1 MTTEPHNAAAQ
12 LLHHTASQNQA
23 ESDLEHLPP
32 SHEVWDRKKAAADLV
47 AGVYAQAAD
56 RDTRKHAETV
66 GKCSE
71 TLFLSE
77 VVNHETGEVGRK
89 AQSWKCRERH
99 CPICQ
104 SARARKLHR
113 EFAAVLPAI
122 MEQVQGGVFLFLT
135 LTVRNCQIDELRATL
150 ADMGKA
156 WKRLVRKPEFQ
167 IVCGWIRGTEVTR
180 AADGQAHPHF
190 HALLLVPASYFA
202 GKNYIKQEKWV
213 ELWQAAA
220 RLNYPPSVDIRRVK
234 TAAGG
239 IEEAVKAATYSVK
252 PSELEADPAWFHKL
266 HEQVLSLRF
275 LATGGIIKAALGT
288 KATGEA
294 DDIAEGKEPEGEQ
307 GRTLVFDW
315 KRPEKRYRRRKR

>member
-1 MTTEPHNAAAQ
+1 MTTKTDNAAAQ
-12 LLHHTASQNQA
+12 LLHHTADQNQA
-23 ESDLEHLPP
+23 ESDFEHLPP
-32 SHEVWDRKKAAADLV
+32 SHEVWDRKKAGADLV
-47 AGVYAQAAD
+47 AGVYAQAG
-56 RDTRKHAETV
+56 DTRIRKHAETV

-77 VVNHETGEVGRK
+77 VVNRETGEIGRK

-122 MEQVQGGVFLFLT
+122 MEQVSGGVFLFLT
-135 LTVRNCQIDELRATL
+135 LTVRNCPIEELRATL

-156 WKRLVRKPEFQ
+156 WKRLLLKPEFR
-167 IVCGWIRGTEVTR
+167 IVKGWIRGTEVTR
-180 AADGQAHPHF
+180 ALDGQAHPHF
-190 HALLLVPASYFA
+190 HALLLVPPSYFS
-202 GKNYIKQEKWV
+202 KYYIKQEKWV

-234 TAAGG
+234 TAKGG

-252 PSELEADPAWFHKL
+252 PSDLEADPAWFHKL
-266 HEQVLSLRF
+266 HEQVSSLRF
-275 LATGGIIKAALGT
+275 LATGGIIKAALGA

-315 KRPEKRYRRRKR
+315 RRPEKRYRRRHR

>member
-1 MTTEPHNAAAQ
+1 MDATGNAAAR

-23 ESDLEHLPP
+23 ESDSEHLPP
-32 SHEVWDRKKAAADLV
+32 SHEVWDRKKAGADIV
-47 AGVYAQAAD
+47 AGVYAQAD
-56 RDTRKHAETV
+56 DTHIRKYAETV

-77 VVNHETGEVGRK
+77 VLNRDTGEIGRK

-122 MEQVQGGVFLFLT
+122 MEQVSGGAFLFLT
-135 LTVRNCQIDELRATL
+135 LTVRNCLIDELRATL

-156 WKRLVRKPEFQ
+156 WKRLLRQPEFQ
-167 IVCGWIRGTEVTR
+167 IVRGWIRGTEVTR

-190 HALLLVPASYFA
+190 HVLLLVPSYYFS

-234 TAAGG
+234 TAASG

-252 PSELEADPAWFHKL
+252 PSELETDPAWFHKL
-266 HEQVLSLRF
+266 HEQVSGLRF
-275 LATGGIIKAALGT
+275 LATGGVIKAALGI

-294 DDIAEGKEPEGEQ
+294 DDIVEGKEPEGEQ
-307 GRTLVFDW
+307 GRMLVFDW
-315 KRPEKRYRRRKR
+315 RRPEKRYRRRKR